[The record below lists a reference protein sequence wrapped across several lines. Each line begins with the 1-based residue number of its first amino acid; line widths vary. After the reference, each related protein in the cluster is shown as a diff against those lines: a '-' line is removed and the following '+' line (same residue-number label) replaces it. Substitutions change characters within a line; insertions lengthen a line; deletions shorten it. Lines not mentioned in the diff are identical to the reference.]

1 MSKYY
6 THNKDEE
13 ITDENAEELISMKY
27 ESAKIDYK
35 VTFQDNTK
43 SWMELAKDVYGMA
56 NTGGGTIV
64 IGVSDANHEQIGLS
78 EKFHIDSQIWM
89 AKFSKWVDD
98 PVNMIYREYIKK
110 INDKNRKFLILKI
123 MPCCERPF
131 IPKISGMYADEHD
144 KQKTAF
150 YRGVLY
156 VREGASTVF
165 ASSKQYADIFYNMVK
180 NSSQQQNIPI
190 AAIDML
196 NKKSQ
201 PDSISE
207 TIWTNL
213 FPVKEIPD
221 FIYYANT
228 DLDNAGQIYKRIDE
242 KWNHTDKL
250 NDKIPAFIL
259 HEKKIFTFSPFDYDN
274 PLNVCIS
281 GNSEKINTIHWI
293 EEVSKHHNLTM
304 LLNFNLKKLC
314 RKKHFQFDIVKKR
327 YYAKPRDDNTVSW
340 KPYGR
345 YSKRTLIH
353 SKRKAD
359 GSIMYHEHFAAVMKF
374 IIYGKNIFLNIEPT
388 RVLTKDYKNP
398 LDQKENTRVHTKSNS
413 LYHNSTYLYD
423 LKFILH
429 IIAKNKEEIQI
440 GTKNSKTIIS
450 VEPLL
455 GTVNFGITEDQRT
468 KKDFFESLK
477 SEPLD
482 FDIIEEENLENE
494 DIISNSLVQE
504 ILE

>member
-6 THNKDEE
+6 TRNKDEE
-13 ITDENAEELISMKY
+13 ITDKIAEELVSMKC

-35 VTFQDNTK
+35 VTFQDNTE

-56 NTGGGTIV
+56 NIGGGTIV

-78 EKFHIDSQIWM
+78 EEFHIDSQIWM
-89 AKFSKWVDD
+89 VKFSKWVDD
-98 PVNMIYREYIKK
+98 PVNMIYYEYIKK
-110 INDKNRKFLILKI
+110 INNKNRKFLILRI
-123 MPCCERPF
+123 MSCCGRPF
-131 IPKISGMYADEHD
+131 IPKISGTYINEHN

-150 YRGVLY
+150 HGGVLY
-156 VREGASTVF
+156 IREGASTVAASAKQF
-165 ASSKQYADIFYNMVK
+165 ANIFYNTVK

-201 PDSISE
+201 PDPIPE
-207 TIWTNL
+207 TLWTNL

-221 FIYYANT
+221 FIHYANT
-228 DLDNAGQIYKRIDE
+228 NLDNAEQIYKRIYE
-242 KWNHTDKL
+242 KLSHIDKL

-274 PLNVCIS
+274 PLNVCTS
-281 GNSEKINTIHWI
+281 SNSEKINTIYWV
-293 EEVSKHHNLTM
+293 EEVSKHYNLTK

-314 RKKHFQFDIVKKR
+314 RKKHFQFDNIKKR
-327 YYAKPRDDNTVSW
+327 YYANPRDNNTVSW
-340 KPYGR
+340 KPYGK
-345 YSKRTLIH
+345 YSKRMLIR
-353 SKRKAD
+353 SKRKPD

-374 IIYGKNIFLNIEPT
+374 IIYGKNIFLSIEPT

-398 LDQKENTRVHTKSNS
+398 LDQKDNTRVHTKNNS
-413 LYHNSTYLYD
+413 RYHNSTYLYD

-429 IIAKNKEEIQI
+429 IIAKNKEGIQI
-440 GTKNSKTIIS
+440 GARNSKVIIS
-450 VEPLL
+450 MEPLL
-455 GTVNFGITEDQRT
+455 STVNFGIMEDQRT

-482 FDIIEEENLENE
+482 FDVIEEENLENE
-494 DIISNSLVQE
+494 DVISNPLVQE